1 MNANLI
7 LASILIAGGSVAHA
21 QSTAPTT
28 AVAPADQAPPPSVTA
43 VPAEPTSQAPAPVAA
58 DAATTT
64 TAAAFDGVTKEGGKY
79 MKDGRPATKTEIAS
93 YKKAEKAR
101 HE

>member
-7 LASILIAGGSVAHA
+7 LASILIAGGSIAHA
-21 QSTAPTT
+21 QSTTPTT

-43 VPAEPTSQAPAPVAA
+43 VPAEPAVQAPVAA
-58 DAATTT
+58 DAASTT
-64 TAAAFDGVTKEGGKY
+64 TAAASDGVTKEGGKY